1 MYVVATYVY
10 SSFVRAL
17 FLCTRVLYVCVCV
30 CARACKSNEYLC
42 IWITVFYNVPF
53 LGFQCYC
60 NSYYDSSCI
69 GQDIR
74 TCPGEG
80 GACEISIQFNPAV
93 GNFTV
98 QSCVENPF
106 SILLCKDALTVNPGS
121 STPYRYCCTK
131 ELCNSE
137 EALQQ
142 LIAGGELPL
151 PVISSSILR
160 KTVILFSKLQTC
172 IWFVCPHFTNKFVHW
187 GTRGVG
193 AWEIL
198 LHRKNCRLT
207 DLDFGQTL
215 LGCMC
220 WPTCLQAHKA
230 CKGGSGFKLGQKKE
244 KLFVFTKAGLNF

>member
-1 MYVVATYVY
+1 M
-10 SSFVRAL
+10 
-17 FLCTRVLYVCVCV
+17 
-30 CARACKSNEYLC
+30 
-42 IWITVFYNVPF
+42 
-53 LGFQCYC
+53 QCYC
-60 NSYYDSSCI
+60 NQYYDSSCV
-69 GQDIR
+69 GQDII
-74 TCPGEG
+74 TCPREG
-80 GACEISIQFNPAV
+80 GACEISIQFHPAV

-160 KTVILFSKLQTC
+160 KTVILFSKLQIC

-187 GTRGVG
+187 GTRGVD
-193 AWEIL
+193 AWEML

-230 CKGGSGFKLGQKKE
+230 CKGGSGFKLGQKKRE
-244 KLFVFTKAGLNF
+244 TLCLHQSRLKLLNLILVTQVYIKCVTREYLIMNIFKITFIGVFPNDISIKKLCR